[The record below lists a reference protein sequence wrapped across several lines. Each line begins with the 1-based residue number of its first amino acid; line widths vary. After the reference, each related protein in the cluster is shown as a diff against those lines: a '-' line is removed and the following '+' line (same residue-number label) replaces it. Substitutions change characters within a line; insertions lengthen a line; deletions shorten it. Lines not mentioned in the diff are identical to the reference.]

1 MKGENKMKID
11 WQIRKKRGNFRPRLS
26 YELTL
31 ETFEKKL
38 AIHAVQV
45 ESLIP
50 VIPKSHLSYCMPG
63 ENERDASWTPDRFH
77 TLQVPYFKEGVLAGF
92 IRLPFRD
99 ANEYPEVEASFRKL
113 RDEYEIKVRKAYASG
128 PINQAGSLDISKRT
142 QGQISAKVTA
152 DRLLSM
158 FG

>member
-1 MKGENKMKID
+1 MKID
-11 WQIRKKRGNFRPRLS
+11 WQISKKRGNFRPRLS

-63 ENERDASWTPDRFH
+63 ENEREASWTPDRFH
-77 TLQVPYFKEGVLAGF
+77 ILQVPYFKEGVSTGF

-99 ANEYPEVEASFRKL
+99 ANEYPEVEASFKKL
-113 RDEYEIKVRKAYASG
+113 RDEYEIKVRQAYASG
-128 PINQAGSLDISKRT
+128 PINEAGSLDISESTR
-142 QGQISAKVTA
+142 GQISARVTA

-158 FG
+158 WVTTDIA